1 MKLVLTA
8 ERQRRCVICD
18 LHDNGPGASWGTG
31 ITCWKGTGVHGMLR
45 GRGVLA
51 VPITT
56 VLELL
61 PCSWWGVLWVLG
73 SRGKVKRVH
82 GPCPWGCL

>member
-1 MKLVLTA
+1 
-8 ERQRRCVICD
+8 
-18 LHDNGPGASWGTG
+18 
-31 ITCWKGTGVHGMLR
+31 MLR

-56 VLELL
+56 ALELL
-61 PCSWWGVLWVLG
+61 PCSWLGVLWVLG
-73 SRGKVKRVH
+73 SRGKVKRVL